1 MGELLFRADV
11 LLKRLSLRLE
21 VPNLPGWRSPLDFGE
36 TIHDKHRLWIVPL
49 EAHPQVVKD
58 SADPSLNFV
67 LPGKVTL
74 AVLACA
80 LNVDPNSETGLVDC
94 PVTDPQDPACL
105 MALQCSVRM
114 DELIEYYPT
123 LKRLHG
129 VYQTLTMFRMMK
141 QMGAT
146 VDYSWVELFAGP
158 LFETPGKFSTLT
170 NSFTTRNWQS
180 ISTRTLV
187 GGCVL
192 GDPDMKVT
200 PVEVQAESGDLK
212 ELFNLARLRQVSRI
226 PANYC
231 MGRRL
236 DDSDDSTPNLRNLSA
251 KLEQG
256 GSVLVDLPR
265 PLPTRETQLV
275 LMPFAKHEGFEC
287 AACHRPLLADP
298 SGPDGI
304 RYQTVLGK
312 PLCSR
317 LPGDKSPFGV
327 LGVCVVRST
336 RSIYNMYIY
345 IYAYTYMYIYMYI
358 HMYIYICIYIC
369 IYVCIYV
376 YTYMYI
382 YNMYI
387 HICIYICIYIY
398 IYI

>member
-1 MGELLFRADV
+1 MFDGV
-11 LLKRLSLRLE
+11 
-21 VPNLPGWRSPLDFGE
+21 
-36 TIHDKHRLWIVPL
+36 
-49 EAHPQVVKD
+49 
-58 SADPSLNFV
+58 
-67 LPGKVTL
+67 
-74 AVLACA
+74 AVLGA
-80 LNVDPNSETGLVDC
+80 TG
-94 PVTDPQDPACL
+94 
-105 MALQCSVRM
+105 
-114 DELIEYYPT
+114 ELIEYYPT

-129 VYQTLTMFRMMK
+129 VYQTLTMFGMMK

-226 PANYC
+226 PASYC

-236 DDSDDSTPNLRNLSA
+236 DDSDDSTPKLRNLSA

-336 RSIYNMYIY
+336 RSIYMYIY
-345 IYAYTYMYIYMYI
+345 MSIYIYVYIYMYI
-358 HMYIYICIYIC
+358 YVYMYVYMYIHICIYIYVYTYMYIYICIYIC

-382 YNMYI
+382 C
-387 HICIYICIYIY
+387 ICLYVYMYICIYVYMYICIY
-398 IYI
+398 VYMYICIYVYM